1 MPSKPRRF
9 SRDVKLAVVHRM
21 LAGESVAA
29 LSRELKILRKDLYKW
44 RAVFLSVGTEAFR
57 GPGRPRQAA
66 DAASAHAPA
75 SQAAL
80 SKAHRRIAELERK
93 VDQQQ
98 TELDF
103 FRLALR
109 QLREERR
116 PEDEP
121 GARSSTPRSR
131 R

>member
-1 MPSKPRRF
+1 MPSRPRRF
-9 SRDVKLAVVHRM
+9 SREVKLAVVHRM

-29 LSRELKILRKDLYKW
+29 LSRELNILRKDLYKW
-44 RAVFLSVGTEAFR
+44 RAVFLSVGMEAFR
-57 GPGRPRQAA
+57 GPGRPRQAV
-66 DAASAHAPA
+66 DAASANAAA

-80 SKAHRRIAELERK
+80 ARAYRRIAELERK

-109 QLREERR
+109 QLREERG
-116 PEDEP
+116 PGDEP
-121 GARSSTPRSR
+121 GARSSTPTSR

>member
-9 SRDVKLAVVHRM
+9 GRDVKIAVVHRM

-29 LSRELKILRKDLYKW
+29 LSRELNILRKDLYKW
-44 RAVFLSVGTEAFR
+44 RAVFISKGMEAFR
-57 GPGRPRQAA
+57 GPGRPRRSV
-66 DAASAHAPA
+66 DVAPA
-75 SQAAL
+75 AATAPQTAL
-80 SKAHRRIAELERK
+80 AKAHRRIAELERK

-103 FRLALR
+103 FQLALR
-109 QLREERR
+109 QLREERG
-116 PEDEP
+116 PGDEP
-121 GARSSTPRSR
+121 GDRSSTPSSR